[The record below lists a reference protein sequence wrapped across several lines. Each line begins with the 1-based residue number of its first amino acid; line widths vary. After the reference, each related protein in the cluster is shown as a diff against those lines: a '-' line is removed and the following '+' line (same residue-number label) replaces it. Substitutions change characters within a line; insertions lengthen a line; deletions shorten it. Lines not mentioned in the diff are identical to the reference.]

1 MRNNMI
7 AQIDSI
13 NQQELNYSIKLTIAH
28 VKAILGFY
36 IDPIYYNSAEEDYH
50 ALININPYIML
61 GYKGLA
67 RMKLWQKNYNEAII
81 YSKKG
86 IEVMPLLNHPALNQ
100 QHRVILENELVD
112 FYTIIKQSKN

>member
-1 MRNNMI
+1 
-7 AQIDSI
+7 
-13 NQQELNYSIKLTIAH
+13 
-28 VKAILGFY
+28 
-36 IDPIYYNSAEEDYH
+36 
-50 ALININPYIML
+50 INPYIML